1 MIMTKELDFYFDF
14 SSPYGYF
21 AAMRIE
27 ALAEKYQRTVNWRP
41 ILLGVV
47 FKTSGSMPLTMI
59 PLKGEYALIDFE
71 RTARFNDIRFN
82 RPPTF
87 PIATQS
93 TARAM
98 IWLQQ
103 TAGAAS
109 AVAFAKAAYQAYF
122 VDGIDIND
130 PANLQQIAMQL
141 GLDAAAMLEGLNSA
155 PIKELLKNN
164 VEQAIQRKVFGSPF
178 IIVDGEP
185 FWGFDR
191 FDQLEAFLK
200 NGAI

>member
-1 MIMTKELDFYFDF
+1 MTKELDFYFDF

-27 ALAEKYQRTVNWRP
+27 ALAEKYQRTINWRP

-59 PLKGEYALIDFE
+59 PLKGDYALIDFE
-71 RTARFNDIRFN
+71 RTARFNDIRYN

-98 IWLQQ
+98 VWLQQ
-103 TAGAAS
+103 SAGTAS

-122 VDGIDIND
+122 VDGVDIND
-130 PANLQQIAMQL
+130 PVNLQQIATQL
-141 GLDAAAMLEGLNSA
+141 GLDAIAMLEGLNST
-155 PIKELLKNN
+155 PIKELLKSN

-191 FDQLEAFLK
+191 FDQLEVFLK
-200 NGAI
+200 NDAI